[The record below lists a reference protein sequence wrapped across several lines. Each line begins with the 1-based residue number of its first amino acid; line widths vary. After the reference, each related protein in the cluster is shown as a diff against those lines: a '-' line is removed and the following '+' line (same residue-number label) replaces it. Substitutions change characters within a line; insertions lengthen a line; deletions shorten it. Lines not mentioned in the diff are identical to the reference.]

1 MRENL
6 TNEDSETEQ
15 SLCSDGGTT
24 TEPPSASMSLMKM
37 VKQQTSG
44 PIKDVVLNLVS
55 MRDVRKQSYK
65 NIFGLDPKKSERMDM
80 LINKKEYDKEDWFN
94 KNIEMASQ
102 NLEIEKTKLMQFKKE
117 H

>member
-1 MRENL
+1 
-6 TNEDSETEQ
+6 
-15 SLCSDGGTT
+15 
-24 TEPPSASMSLMKM
+24 
-37 VKQQTSG
+37 
-44 PIKDVVLNLVS
+44 
-55 MRDVRKQSYK
+55 
-65 NIFGLDPKKSERMDM
+65 M